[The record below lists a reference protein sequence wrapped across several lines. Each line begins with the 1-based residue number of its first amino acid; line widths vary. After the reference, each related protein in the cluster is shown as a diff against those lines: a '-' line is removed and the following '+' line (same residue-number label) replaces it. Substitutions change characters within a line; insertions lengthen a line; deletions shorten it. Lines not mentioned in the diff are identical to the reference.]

1 MADRDRD
8 TSPAP
13 VSTAYDWA
21 IPAREY
27 ARHEARRG
35 RPFAYETLEPRT
47 TALVVIDMVTFFVA
61 ESPRCQAIVPPI
73 NAVAG
78 ALRAAGGT
86 VAWVL
91 PKVEPPSSWAIG
103 FYGQEIAARYA
114 ASGGE
119 GMPAERLWPGL
130 HAHPGD
136 LWAEKTASSAFF
148 PGRSPLP
155 EMLSRRGIETVLIA
169 GTATNVCCEASA
181 RDAATLGFRVIMLA
195 DANAGM
201 NNAAHNATLTTIYRS
216 YGDVRPVADVLRMIE
231 IGERGTGGPA
241 D

>member
-1 MADRDRD
+1 MTTDISDAAAHR
-8 TSPAP
+8 
-13 VSTAYDWA
+13 WE

-35 RPFAYETLEPRT
+35 RRFAYEALQPQT
-47 TALVVIDMVTFFVA
+47 TVLVVIDMVGFFVA

-73 NAVAG
+73 NALAD
-78 ALRAAGGT
+78 ALRDAGGT

-91 PKVEPPSSWAIG
+91 PTVAPPTPWAIG
-103 FYGQEIAARYA
+103 FYGEQIAARYA

-119 GMPAERLWPGL
+119 GALIERLWSGL
-130 HAHPGD
+130 HARTD
-136 LWAEKTASSAFF
+136 DCWAEKSASSAFF
-148 PGRSPLP
+148 PGRSSLP
-155 EMLSRRGIETVLIA
+155 DQLATRGIETVLIA
-169 GTATNVCCEASA
+169 GTVTNVCCEASA
-181 RDAATLGFRVIMLA
+181 RDAATSGYRTIMLA
-195 DANAGM
+195 DANAGVSD
-201 NNAAHNATLTTIYRS
+201 ASHNATLTTIYRS